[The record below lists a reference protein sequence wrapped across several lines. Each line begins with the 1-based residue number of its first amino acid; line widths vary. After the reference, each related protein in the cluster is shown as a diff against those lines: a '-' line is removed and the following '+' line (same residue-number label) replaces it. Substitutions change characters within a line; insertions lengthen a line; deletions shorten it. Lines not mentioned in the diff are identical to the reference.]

1 MYSTK
6 LSVSIHILTVI
17 ALMEGQAVT
26 SEYIASSI
34 NTNPALVRRLMSRLR
49 KATLITASPGL
60 GVTGL
65 AKKKEDITLLDIF
78 LAVEENAC
86 LFSIHGNT
94 NHQCPVGARI
104 ENILKCLYDN
114 IQSTTQQ
121 ALSAI
126 TLADITAGIH
136 THNTQTS
143 LEVLHYE

>member
-65 AKKKEDITLLDIF
+65 AKKKKILRFWISFSLWRRTPVSSASTAIPITSAPWGRGLRIF
-78 LAVEENAC
+78 
-86 LFSIHGNT
+86 
-94 NHQCPVGARI
+94 
-104 ENILKCLYDN
+104 
-114 IQSTTQQ
+114 
-121 ALSAI
+121 
-126 TLADITAGIH
+126 
-136 THNTQTS
+136 
-143 LEVLHYE
+143 